1 MATGPIKKATFA
13 GGCFWCMEPPF
24 EGVEGVV
31 SYEVGYTGGKKTNPS
46 YEEVS
51 TGMTGHLEA
60 IQIVYNEAAVSFEK
74 LLRIFF
80 LNIDPLDPDGQF
92 VDKGSQYRTAV
103 FYHSPEQK
111 QAAEQVI
118 KELMVARRFSRIET
132 KLIPYSTF
140 YPAEEW
146 HQCFF
151 KKNRAHYERYKK
163 GSGREER
170 LKDIWGPK
178 EGCEPCG

>member
-1 MATGPIKKATFA
+1 MRASSIKKATFA

-31 SYEVGYTGGKKTNPS
+31 GFQVGYTGGAVANPR

-51 TGMTGHLEA
+51 TGKTGHLEA
-60 IQIVYNEAAVSFEK
+60 IQIVFDEAVVSFDR

-80 LNIDPLDPDGQF
+80 FNIDPLDPEGQF
-92 VDKGSQYRTAV
+92 VDKGSQYQTAV
-103 FYHSPEQK
+103 FYHSEEQK
-111 QAAEQVI
+111 KVAQQVI
-118 KELMVARRFSRIET
+118 KELMETRRFSRIET
-132 KLIPYSTF
+132 KLIPYVSF

-146 HQCFF
+146 HQRFHR
-151 KKNRAHYERYKK
+151 KNNAHYERYKR